1 MKRGRIS
8 FSRAPAVINWPTSAD
23 LSGSVDPASRRTDAG
38 I

>member
-1 MKRGRIS
+1 
-8 FSRAPAVINWPTSAD
+8 VINWPTSAD